1 MISEIANKEF
11 TETVRDGRFW
21 LTSLIVFVL
30 LVVSCVVGW
39 NYYETN
45 ARERSAMQ
53 ESSYEQ
59 WLNQGRRNAHSATH
73 YGIYV
78 FRPLLPLALIDKG
91 TDGYTGTS
99 IFLESHKQNESKL
112 RPAKDIAGVSRFG
125 ELTAATVLQMFVP
138 LVIVFVAF
146 STISK
151 EREEGTLRQTL
162 SLGVSRLTVGIGKF
176 AGIGRV
182 LLCIFLP
189 VVAIG
194 STFLLTSETQAEFDY
209 LTRGALFVLSYL
221 VYFTIWLLVAI
232 ISSAWFSSRVSLI
245 FLLTFW
251 VLAALLVPRGIADAS
266 KWLYPTPSVAEF
278 SRAMEQE
285 MLAAENTRNEKLR
298 ERVLSQYGVSEVDE
312 LPFNF
317 AGLDL
322 QDSEEKGNVIIDRYY
337 RGLSDILNRQD
348 RLHQY
353 VSFLSPTQAIRFVSM
368 GLAGTDT
375 AQNQDFAA
383 AAEAYRRT
391 MVREMNNAVRD
402 NVGEVDDEYR
412 GTQSLSRQT
421 GRDTWAKVAEFH
433 YTVPDAAWVLRN
445 HRLSVTALL
454 GWLIVAVLFSI
465 WSVNRMRVW

>member
-1 MISEIANKEF
+1 MISDIANKEF
-11 TETVRDGRFW
+11 TEIVRDGRFR

-30 LVVSCVVGW
+30 LVISCAVGW
-39 NYYETN
+39 NYYDTS

-59 WLNQGRRNAHSATH
+59 WLGQGRRNAHSATH

-78 FRPLLPLALIDKG
+78 FKPLLPLALIDKG

-138 LVIVFVAF
+138 LMIVFVAF
-146 STISK
+146 STISR

-162 SLGVSRLTVGIGKF
+162 SLGVSRLNVGIGKF
-176 AGIGRV
+176 AGTGKV
-182 LLCIFLP
+182 LLCVFLP
-189 VVAIG
+189 IVAIT
-194 STFLLTSETQAEFDY
+194 SAFLLTSETRAEFDY
-209 LTRGALFVLSYL
+209 PTRGALFVLSYL
-221 VYFTIWLLVAI
+221 VYFTIWLLIAI
-232 ISSAWFSSRVSLI
+232 ASSAWFSSRGSLI
-245 FLLTFW
+245 FLLAFW
-251 VLAALLVPRGIADAS
+251 VLSALFIPRGVADAS
-266 KWLYPTPSVAEF
+266 KRLYPTPSVAEF

-285 MLAAENTRNEKLR
+285 MLVAENERNEKLR
-298 ERVLSQYGVSEVDE
+298 EQVLSQYGVSEVDE

-322 QDSEEKGNVIIDRYY
+322 QDSEEKGNDVIDRYY
-337 RGLSDILNRQD
+337 RRLNDTLNRQD
-348 RLHQY
+348 RLHQSL
-353 VSFLSPTQAIRFVSM
+353 SFLSPTQAVRFLSM

-375 AQNQDFAA
+375 AQNKDFAA

-391 MVREMNNAVRD
+391 MVREMNSVVRD

-421 GRDTWAKVAEFH
+421 GRETWAKVAEFH
-433 YTVPDAAWVLRN
+433 YNVPDAAWVLRN
-445 HRLSVTALL
+445 HLLSVTALL
-454 GWLIVAVLFSI
+454 TWLIVAVCFSV
-465 WSVNRMRVW
+465 WSVSRMRV